1 MIHILCTKIS
11 ESFHQNGF
19 KKLLAELPKV
29 MQSKANSYRR
39 WQDQQA
45 FLLGRLLV
53 KEGVKK
59 FGYTKDPLVNFQY
72 NTFGKP
78 FIDGSINFNISHSQ
92 SYVVCAISNY
102 CNLGIDIEKRN
113 SIPLD
118 SFKTQFSE
126 EEWNEISISKNS
138 TLTYYEYWTKKEAT
152 TKGVGKGVSI
162 PFSSF
167 TFKENTTQIEGV
179 TWYIYPINLDE
190 KLDYSV
196 HLACN
201 KRIDPKDIRIENII
215 FK

>member
-1 MIHILCTKIS
+1 MIYILCTKIS
-11 ESFHQNGF
+11 ESFHQNAF
-19 KKLLAELPKV
+19 KKFLAELPQV
-29 MQSKANSYRR
+29 MQNKANSYKR

-59 FGYTKDPLVNFQY
+59 FDYLEDPLVNFQY

-102 CNLGIDIEKRN
+102 CHLGIDIEKRN
-113 SIPLD
+113 NIPLD

-152 TKGVGKGVSI
+152 TKGIGKGVSI

-167 TFKENTTQIEGV
+167 SFNENTTQIEDSK
-179 TWYIYPINLDE
+179 WYLYPIDLNTNM
-190 KLDYSV
+190 DYSG

-201 KRIDPKDIRIENII
+201 KPINPEHITLETIT